1 MNKNALI
8 NGDFQ
13 IWQRG
18 VLFKNPG
25 HLEHTVDRWNVDWNG
40 ASNGAFQIVREE
52 FALGQ
57 TEVPGE
63 PRYYAR
69 WEQLE
74 LGSGNTFRDF
84 SQQIEGV
91 RTLAGQTVTISCYL
105 RTSRKVDP
113 QGHGVGRPPAVAPKE
128 TVHLVTEQFFGG
140 GGSNGIRVNGVE
152 GTGLFRTSDP
162 FVVTGQWQRAV
173 FTTTLHNIVGARI
186 GPVGDDSL
194 NVIISMRNNPANH
207 VDSANHLSSLDIAD
221 VQIELGTVAT
231 PFERL
236 SVGRQLSDCER
247 YFQKSYDL
255 DVKPGSPS
263 YPGTENC
270 RQNTEH
276 NVMGVRFRKTMRR
289 PPTVKLYNPA
299 SGAEGNWQ
307 SLAIPIVVSPGD
319 VGTNG
324 FHVDVA
330 AGIPGEPLAG
340 HWTANAEF

>member
-1 MNKNALI
+1 MGKNALI

-18 VLFKNPG
+18 ALLANPG

-40 ASNGAFQIVREE
+40 PSNGAFQIVREE

-57 TEVPGE
+57 TDVPGE
-63 PRYYAR
+63 PRYFAR

-74 LGSGNTFRDF
+74 QGSGNTFRDF

-105 RTSRKVDP
+105 RTSRKVVR
-113 QGHGVGRPPAVAPKE
+113 GHGGVGRPPAVPAPKE

-140 GGSNGIRVNGVE
+140 GGGSGPQF
-152 GTGLFRTSDP
+152 TTSP
-162 FVVTGQWQRAV
+162 PIVVTGRWERAA
-173 FTTTLHNIVGARI
+173 FTTTLASIAGTHI
-186 GPVGDDSL
+186 GSVGDDSL
-194 NVIISMRNNPANH
+194 NVIISMRNAPLAAG
-207 VDSANHLSSLDIAD
+207 VLSDSANDVFSLDIAD

-231 PFERL
+231 SFERL
-236 SVGRQLSDCER
+236 SVGAQLSDCER

-255 DVKPGSPS
+255 GVKPGSPS

-270 RQNTEH
+270 RQNTPY

-289 PPTVKLYNPA
+289 APTIKLYNPA
-299 SGAEGNWQ
+299 TGAEGTWQ
-307 SLAIPIVVSPGD
+307 SLSTPIAVSAGD
-319 VGTNG
+319 VGANG

>member
-1 MNKNALI
+1 MSKNALI

-18 VLFKNPG
+18 ALFKNPN

-40 ASNGAFQIVREE
+40 SSNGAFQIVREE

-63 PRYYAR
+63 PRYFVK
-69 WEQLE
+69 WQQLE
-74 LGSGNTFRDF
+74 RGSGNTFRDF
-84 SQQIEGV
+84 SQQIESV

-105 RTSRKVDP
+105 RASGTVVR
-113 QGHGVGRPPAVAPKE
+113 GHGGIGRPPAVPGPKE
-128 TVHLVTEQFFGG
+128 TVYLVTEQFFGG
-140 GGSNGIRVNGVE
+140 GGGSPPQF
-152 GTGLFRTSDP
+152 TTSP
-162 FVVTGQWQRAV
+162 AIEVTGQWQRAI
-173 FTTTLHNIVGARI
+173 FTTTLASIAGAHI
-186 GPVGDDSL
+186 GSAGDDSL
-194 NVIISMRNNPANH
+194 NVIISMRG
-207 VDSANHLSSLDIAD
+207 DSANDLSSLDIAD
-221 VQIELGTVAT
+221 VQIELGTEAT

-255 DVKPGSPS
+255 EVKPGSRS

-270 RQNTEH
+270 RQNTPH
-276 NVMGVRFRKTMRR
+276 NVMGVRFRTTMRR
-289 PPTVKLYNPA
+289 APTIKLYNPA
-299 SGAEGNWQ
+299 TGAEGTWQ
-307 SLAIPIVVSPGD
+307 SLSTPIDVSAGD

-340 HWTANAEF
+340 HWSANAEF